1 MKKGFVIYS
10 LVVAVLACW
19 SFLFLAMHWV
29 GGIRLSLLTAVLG
42 IIAAVWGACAC
53 MKSCKCCKG
62 LVIYNAIVMILAI
75 AGLWFKI
82 AHWPCGKELCIACF
96 GVLIPIAIVWNAISC
111 AKQKKE

>member
-10 LVVAVLACW
+10 VVVAVLACW

-29 GGIRLSLLTAVLG
+29 E
-42 IIAAVWGACAC
+42 
-53 MKSCKCCKG
+53 SCKCCKG